1 MIIAK
6 REAIGTYAFATA
18 PLEEPVWVDVVVAA
32 EDCVLEPL
40 VAAGTDTVVV
50 TDLQAPLHCSN
61 SLMYE
66 ISKYAVS

>member
-1 MIIAK
+1 M
-6 REAIGTYAFATA
+6 GTKAFVTA
-18 PLEEPVWVDVVVAA
+18 PLEEPVWVDVVGVTL
-32 EDCVLEPL
+32 CVLEPL

-50 TDLQAPLHCSN
+50 TDLQVPLHCSN